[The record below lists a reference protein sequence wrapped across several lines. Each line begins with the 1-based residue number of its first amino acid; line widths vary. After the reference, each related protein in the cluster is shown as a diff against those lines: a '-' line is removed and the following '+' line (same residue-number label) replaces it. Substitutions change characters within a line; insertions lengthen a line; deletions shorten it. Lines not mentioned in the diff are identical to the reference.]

1 MYELSIALNK
11 NEPLDNTGLDPS
23 DYYLRC
29 MHKKWFTQKLLH
41 WHETDN
47 QRSMPWKGE
56 QDPYKIWLSE
66 IILQQTRVEQGTAYY
81 EKFISHY
88 PTVFELAKAPIDEVL
103 KLWEGLG
110 YYSRARNLH
119 FTARMIQEQYDG
131 IFPDTYKELLKLKGV
146 GPYTASAIASFAF
159 GLPHPVV
166 DGNSLRLVSRFTGS
180 ERPID
185 QPSGKKWVQ
194 EFLEKRIPADSA
206 AGFNQALMDFGATV
220 CKPAKPDCQHCPL
233 ASRCIAFKEGMVE
246 EIPMKA
252 KKLKRVARV
261 FHYLYA
267 EQSAQVLIAKRDQ
280 KDIWQGLY
288 ELPMK
293 ESDAPKPLKVEEVKE
308 VFLLP
313 KGSEVRLLSKG
324 KQRLTHQDLT
334 AYFYTCSDLPQDWG
348 HQHSGIWV
356 DIKNLSTFGFPKLVR
371 CFLEEKQLTLNI

>member
-1 MYELSIALNK
+1 
-11 NEPLDNTGLDPS
+11 
-23 DYYLRC
+23 
-29 MHKKWFTQKLLH
+29 
-41 WHETDN
+41 
-47 QRSMPWKGE
+47 
-56 QDPYKIWLSE
+56 
-66 IILQQTRVEQGTAYY
+66 
-81 EKFISHY
+81 
-88 PTVFELAKAPIDEVL
+88 
-103 KLWEGLG
+103 
-110 YYSRARNLH
+110 
-119 FTARMIQEQYDG
+119 
-131 IFPDTYKELLKLKGV
+131 
-146 GPYTASAIASFAF
+146 
-159 GLPHPVV
+159 
-166 DGNSLRLVSRFTGS
+166 
-180 ERPID
+180 
-185 QPSGKKWVQ
+185 
-194 EFLEKRIPADSA
+194 
-206 AGFNQALMDFGATV
+206 MDFGATV

-233 ASRCIAFKEGMVE
+233 ASRCAAFKEGMIE

-267 EQSAQVLIAKRDQ
+267 EQSAQVLITKRDQ

-334 AYFYTCSDLPQDWG
+334 AYFYACSDLPQDWG
-348 HQHSGIWV
+348 QQHSGTWV